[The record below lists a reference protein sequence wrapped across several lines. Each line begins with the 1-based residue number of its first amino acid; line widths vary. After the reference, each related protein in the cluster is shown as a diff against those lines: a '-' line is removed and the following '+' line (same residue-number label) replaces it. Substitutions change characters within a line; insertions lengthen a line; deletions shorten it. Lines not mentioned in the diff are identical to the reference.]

1 MGKKLKDLYD
11 LLIEQELTDKTFKEF
26 KAAIEDQPYRDKVYE
41 VLSQRKLY
49 DGEKEVFD
57 DTYFFEYGSAAVE
70 KKKRKN
76 HWPTT

>member
-49 DGEKEVFD
+49 QRLHCMATSISYSPVSSQ
-57 DTYFFEYGSAAVE
+57 FEEAI
-70 KKKRKN
+70 
-76 HWPTT
+76 